1 MKNNNG
7 LMTCHLFFLCSLSPN
22 SMKNKKSRKK
32 ICLNKKKKET
42 LQNFIKVIDYVGPL
56 VDQLDIHIERRLRRQ
71 LEQREIELNKE
82 YLKDFEQVEI
92 RIE

>member
-1 MKNNNG
+1 
-7 LMTCHLFFLCSLSPN
+7 MTCHLFFLFLCSLSPN

-32 ICLNKKKKET
+32 NCLNKKKET